1 MSWLQTP
8 VRRAAAR
15 RAKPAPRSSGPGPC
29 YVPLAILAIQLVT
42 NMAVMGASF
51 DIDGGQQLFEG

>member
-1 MSWLQTP
+1 
-8 VRRAAAR
+8 
-15 RAKPAPRSSGPGPC
+15 
-29 YVPLAILAIQLVT
+29 VPLAILAIQLVT